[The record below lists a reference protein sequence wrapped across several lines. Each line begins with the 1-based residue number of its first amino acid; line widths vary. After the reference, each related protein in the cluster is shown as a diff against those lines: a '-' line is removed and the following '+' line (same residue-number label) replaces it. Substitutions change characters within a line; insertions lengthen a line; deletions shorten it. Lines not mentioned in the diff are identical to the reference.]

1 MCVCE
6 REREREV
13 KEMYCT
19 NNAHNTNMY
28 LHTYDA
34 ENTQEGI
41 HTKAL
46 QSINTPCG
54 GDQKHTHQKSLSR
67 RKRHIDS

>member
-46 QSINTPCG
+46 QSI
-54 GDQKHTHQKSLSR
+54 THLVVEIRNSQKS
-67 RKRHIDS
+67 